1 MLQNNNREIVRKIAF
16 RSMKQNRIR
25 NGIVILAVILTTFM
39 FTTIFTIGASLAEGM
54 VVMLTRQQGTRSSI
68 YLDHPMA
75 AQVQQIEEN
84 RYLYAAG
91 VQIQAGTA
99 YTSGEENTA
108 ILLSYYDTTE
118 FEKNYTPAVSDVQ
131 GSYPTQAG
139 EVMLSRNALETM
151 HITSPKIRMEISL
164 LTDGETKLFT
174 LSGWFTDYTNSQDG
188 FQGFVSKAYADQ
200 LGLTAEKD
208 GRLSISAKIGL
219 QEKLSDSLD
228 AEVQLQDGQDFDYTS
243 DMLNETVSNR
253 VLIAGL
259 FGTIGLII
267 VFSGYLLIYNVMYIS
282 ITKDIRFYGMLKT
295 VGTTPKQIR
304 KMVRL
309 RAFSLS
315 VVGIPVGML
324 LGTLASFVAVPYA
337 MRMFGS
343 GDDPMPLTMQFH
355 PLIYV
360 GTILFA
366 LFTIAVSCRKPSRL
380 ASRISPIEALKYQ
393 GQRPAKIKPKKGTDG
408 GKLSKMAFRNVFREK
423 KRAVLVFASLFLG
436 TMAFLSTNAFVDSM
450 KLENYVKY
458 YLSDDY
464 TIYVNSGSEADGTDA
479 AQIRKNNRSAE
490 EMLQKIQALDGITA
504 VHTARCEDV
513 TLSFDAALYQP
524 IMENNGYGSSLE
536 DLEKFFTESPENFAT
551 TVITISERD
560 LKTYNQNA
568 AVPVDVKAF
577 LDGRQC
583 ILGSVSTAEQAEQ
596 MQGKTITMQDKYGSS
611 SLSLEVGSCA
621 LNGDISKLHIGS
633 YWSITGAPDFILV
646 SETALEQ
653 LTDTPSIN
661 FIGIQYDD
669 KAESR
674 LNDQIRS
681 ITQMYPV
688 VSHTEVRTEIIQ
700 EFQDSMFTI
709 RLLCGG
715 VSGILI
721 LIGVINFINVML
733 TGIFTR
739 RTELAVMESVGMTQK
754 QVRRMLMLEGIYYA
768 GITLALILTL
778 GSGILYLVGF
788 MTEKTADYAVYRY
801 PWGWLAILSSLIFA
815 ICILVP
821 ILVYRVAAKES
832 ITARLR
838 HME

>member
-1 MLQNNNREIVRKIAF
+1 M
-16 RSMKQNRIR
+16 
-25 NGIVILAVILTTFM
+25 
-39 FTTIFTIGASLAEGM
+39 
-54 VVMLTRQQGTRSSI
+54 
-68 YLDHPMA
+68 
-75 AQVQQIEEN
+75 
-84 RYLYAAG
+84 
-91 VQIQAGTA
+91 
-99 YTSGEENTA
+99 
-108 ILLSYYDTTE
+108 
-118 FEKNYTPAVSDVQ
+118 
-131 GSYPTQAG
+131 
-139 EVMLSRNALETM
+139 
-151 HITSPKIRMEISL
+151 
-164 LTDGETKLFT
+164 
-174 LSGWFTDYTNSQDG
+174 
-188 FQGFVSKAYADQ
+188 
-200 LGLTAEKD
+200 
-208 GRLSISAKIGL
+208 
-219 QEKLSDSLD
+219 
-228 AEVQLQDGQDFDYTS
+228 
-243 DMLNETVSNR
+243 
-253 VLIAGL
+253 
-259 FGTIGLII
+259 
-267 VFSGYLLIYNVMYIS
+267 
-282 ITKDIRFYGMLKT
+282 
-295 VGTTPKQIR
+295 
-304 KMVRL
+304 
-309 RAFSLS
+309 
-315 VVGIPVGML
+315 
-324 LGTLASFVAVPYA
+324 
-337 MRMFGS
+337 
-343 GDDPMPLTMQFH
+343 
-355 PLIYV
+355 
-360 GTILFA
+360 
-366 LFTIAVSCRKPSRL
+366 
-380 ASRISPIEALKYQ
+380 
-393 GQRPAKIKPKKGTDG
+393 
-408 GKLSKMAFRNVFREK
+408 
-423 KRAVLVFASLFLG
+423 
-436 TMAFLSTNAFVDSM
+436 
-450 KLENYVKY
+450 
-458 YLSDDY
+458 
-464 TIYVNSGSEADGTDA
+464 
-479 AQIRKNNRSAE
+479 
-490 EMLQKIQALDGITA
+490 
-504 VHTARCEDV
+504 
-513 TLSFDAALYQP
+513 
-524 IMENNGYGSSLE
+524 
-536 DLEKFFTESPENFAT
+536 
-551 TVITISERD
+551 
-560 LKTYNQNA
+560 
-568 AVPVDVKAF
+568 PVDVKAF

-709 RLLCGG
+709 RLLSGG